1 MPPITKT
8 LNSIRKRNPPSYF
21 LWCPEW
27 ESNPQQG
34 CDPSRLLMPLRL
46 PISSSGHVEQATGIE
61 PASSAWKADILP
73 LNYTCMVFQTGFE
86 PATSWSQT
94 RRATKLRHWK
104 IITQRNI
111 SLRSSY
117 LRPPLPLR
125 PPHLPIV
132 FTPVRRKKSCL
143 AIFSSIV
150 RHRAIGLDIVADSY
164 FTVCAL

>member
-1 MPPITKT
+1 MVPGVGVEPTT
-8 LNSIRKRNPPSYF
+8 RLRS
-21 LWCPEW
+21 
-27 ESNPQQG
+27 
-34 CDPSRLLMPLRL
+34 SRLLMPLRL

-86 PATSWSQT
+86 PATSWSQP

-132 FTPVRRKKSCL
+132 FTPVRRKKKL
-143 AIFSSIV
+143 P
-150 RHRAIGLDIVADSY
+150 SY
-164 FTVCAL
+164 FFKHRPSSGYRTRYSR